1 MICLPI
7 AIAHQQ
13 RTYGVLSPPD
23 PDILAYELKVAIGPI
38 VAPKHAILRAVLVML
53 SDPQSRGNVVQRYL
67 HVLSRPGCR
76 LAVIIREEMAFNCA
90 VHKQNC

>member
-13 RTYGVLSPPD
+13 RRTYGVLSPPD

-38 VAPKHAILRAVLVML
+38 LAPKHAILRAVLVML
-53 SDPQSRGNVVQRYL
+53 SDPQSRGKCCSTILY
-67 HVLSRPGCR
+67 
-76 LAVIIREEMAFNCA
+76 M
-90 VHKQNC
+90 